1 MSYKKGEDEDGPRNP
16 YAGLEKSAVMQ
27 ESKKFHAMP
36 IKPKECNIIMA
47 KIMYLIFQGETI
59 AQREATE
66 VFFAMTK
73 LFQHKDP
80 MLRRMMYLTIKCMAT
95 LADDVIIVT
104 ASLTKDMTGTE
115 DAYKAG
121 AIRALSVITEGAMLQ
136 SIERYFKQSIVDK
149 NSQVASAALVSA
161 VHLMKDNHEIVKR
174 WVGEITRA
182 MESRSKMVQYHA
194 LGLLYHLKQKDRL
207 AISKLVTK
215 QINSNSLRSP
225 YALCLLIRYASLVME
240 QDTSGDSTM
249 FEFLEGCLR
258 NPSEMVIYE
267 AARAIVNISDVTA
280 RELAPAVSVLQLF
293 LTSPKAT
300 LRFAAVRT
308 LNKVAMIHPTSLKTC
323 NLDMENL
330 ITDSNRSIATLAI
343 TTLLKTGNE
352 SSVERLMKQI
362 TSFLTEISD
371 EFKIVVVNAIKS
383 LCLKF
388 PKKHAVMMTFLSG
401 VLRDEGG
408 YEYKKVV
415 VDTIVDII
423 SAVPEAKETALEHL
437 CEFIEDCEFTT
448 LLVSILHMLG
458 DQGPSS
464 TNPRKYIR
472 FVYNRLILENAT
484 VRAAAVAA
492 LARFGTQV
500 EALRPSVLVLLKRC
514 LADPDDEVRDRATF
528 YANMVENAKP
538 VHVSKYVV
546 NALPVSIKALEKSL
560 CDYTAAETDEPFDMK
575 TVPLHVEEKKVDNPD
590 DPFNM
595 ESAATDSAANAATS
609 TDEYRAQLSEITAFE
624 DFGPLFKSSD
634 VIKLTEAETEY
645 ICTCVKHVFAEHIVF
660 QFNLTNTLSD
670 QVLEKVKVVLT
681 EFEEDDCIIIPAP
694 ALKYNEQSVAYTAI
708 ALDTSETE
716 QTFACNLDFVV
727 KDCDPETG
735 EVDDGEYPDTYAL
748 EDIDVSISDM
758 MLAIEKPNFGAAC
771 EELAGAA
778 ESEDTYDLSSMDD
791 IEDAIAKI
799 IPLFGMKPCEKSDKV
814 KSGKN
819 THSLYLSGVY
829 AGGHTVLA
837 RARLAFDAG
846 VTLQLAVRSE
856 DEDTC
861 ELIQS
866 AVG

>member
-1 MSYKKGEDEDGPRNP
+1 
-16 YAGLEKSAVMQ
+16 
-27 ESKKFHAMP
+27 
-36 IKPKECNIIMA
+36 
-47 KIMYLIFQGETI
+47 
-59 AQREATE
+59 
-66 VFFAMTK
+66 
-73 LFQHKDP
+73 
-80 MLRRMMYLTIKCMAT
+80 MLSCR
-95 LADDVIIVT
+95 
-104 ASLTKDMTGTE
+104 
-115 DAYKAG
+115 
-121 AIRALSVITEGAMLQ
+121 
-136 SIERYFKQSIVDK
+136 
-149 NSQVASAALVSA
+149 
-161 VHLMKDNHEIVKR
+161 
-174 WVGEITRA
+174 
-182 MESRSKMVQYHA
+182 YHA

-207 AISKLVTK
+207 AIAKLVTK

-225 YALCLLIRYASLVME
+225 YALCLLIRYASYVME
-240 QDTSGDSTM
+240 QDNSGDTTM

-267 AARAIVNISDVTA
+267 AARAIVNISNVTA

-423 SAVPEAKETALEHL
+423 SHVPEAKETALEHL

-464 TNPRKYIR
+464 NNPRKYIR

-500 EALRPSVLVLLKRC
+500 DALRPSVLVLLKRC

-538 VHVSKYVV
+538 AHVSKYVV

-560 CDYTAAETDEPFDMK
+560 CDYTAADPTETPFDIS
-575 TVPLHVEEKKVDNPD
+575 TVPLQEAEKPKDTG
-590 DPFNM
+590 DPFEDMAIAQSSKADNSSM
-595 ESAATDSAANAATS
+595 GTE
-609 TDEYRAQLSEITAFE
+609 EYRTQLAAVTAFE
-624 DFGPLFKSSD
+624 DFGPLFKSSA
-634 VIKLTEAETEY
+634 VVKLTEAETEY
-645 ICTCVKHVFAEHIVF
+645 ICTCIKHVFAEHIVF
-660 QFNLTNTLSD
+660 QFNLTNTLND
-670 QVLEKVKVVLT
+670 QILEKVKVVLT
-681 EFEEDDCIIIPAP
+681 ELEEDDCIIVPA
-694 ALKYNEQSVAYTAI
+694 AQLKHDEPSVAYTAI

-716 QTFACNLDFVV
+716 QTFTCQLDFVV
-727 KDCDPETG
+727 RDCDPETG
-735 EVDDGEYPDTYAL
+735 EMDDGEYPDTYAL
-748 EDIDVSISDM
+748 EDIDINISDM
-758 MLAIEKPNFGAAC
+758 MMAIEKPNFGAAW
-771 EELAGAA
+771 EELAEAH

-791 IEDAIAKI
+791 IEDAISKI
-799 IPLFGMKPCEKSDKV
+799 VPLFGMKPCEKSDKP

-819 THSLYLSGVY
+819 THSLYLSVSHKPLDGVVP
-829 AGGHTVLA
+829 G
-837 RARLAFDAG
+837 
-846 VTLQLAVRSE
+846 S
-856 DEDTC
+856 
-861 ELIQS
+861 
-866 AVG
+866 